1 MKEIIK
7 KGIEVTAGVAIEK
20 LGDKTRELWDEKI
33 KFPKVLEKTREQLLN
48 SYGEKSFYNDIDKY
62 CSQNNVIENLL
73 DNLSENDNS
82 EKYTQKSF
90 CEHHIN
96 CFLDYYP
103 KYLKDILCQNE
114 IKSFFNDMYSSVYEK
129 VVLLPSH
136 SQLGKVQMDMH
147 IENAAIRQEINA
159 LKELIIKKEANI
171 G

>member
-96 CFLDYYP
+96 CFFRFL
-103 KYLKDILCQNE
+103 LILE
-114 IKSFFNDMYSSVYEK
+114 ISYK
-129 VVLLPSH
+129 
-136 SQLGKVQMDMH
+136 
-147 IENAAIRQEINA
+147 
-159 LKELIIKKEANI
+159 
-171 G
+171 